1 MTDLVPFTG
10 TAQLSRIERQTS
22 RALARVRA
30 QQAVMTAQEVARVE
44 TIAGVT
50 ETALL
55 ATSHIAAVEALLVT
69 RTPRAEE
76 RLRHLADAAAVGMTE
91 VVLSTTLRCR

>member
-1 MTDLVPFTG
+1 MTDLVPYTG
-10 TAQLSRIERQTS
+10 ELLPSRIERQTS
-22 RALARVRA
+22 RALARVRGR
-30 QQAVMTAQEVARVE
+30 QAVLSTQEVARVE
-44 TIAGVT
+44 TLAAVT

-55 ATSHIAAVEALLVT
+55 ATSHLAAVEALLVT

-91 VVLSTTLRCR
+91 IVLSTNRRCR